1 MNQKGYTLIEILGAI
16 AIMGIIGTIVTA
28 SVSKYIKSSRVKSFI
43 MMSQSVYEATENCI
57 IEDKCAT
64 DTEITTTDLIEN
76 GYLKELKNPRAKE
89 KKCTGEVTIEDNG
102 ENDNTYKNYTYKVT
116 LTCENLGIT
125 KDDLNLSSSSVEDD
139 FIGQSITIN
148 WPDAKE
154 KN

>member
-1 MNQKGYTLIEILGAI
+1 
-16 AIMGIIGTIVTA
+16 MGIIGTIVTA

-64 DTEITTTDLIEN
+64 DTDTEITTTDLIEN

-89 KKCTGEVTIEDNG
+89 ENCTGKVIIKDNN

-116 LTCENLGIT
+116 LTCTNLGIT
-125 KDDLNLSSSSVEDD
+125 KDDLNLSFSSVGDNSDD
-139 FIGQSITIN
+139 QAITIN
-148 WPDAKE
+148 WPDAKKE
-154 KN
+154 N